1 MKKVLFMILL
11 FIGAASMI
19 TSCKK
24 EDKKQK
30 VMNLLI
36 SSKWFYNSYYAAEVP
51 SDTSDCFGDEDFFEC
66 KSNGTISD
74 DEYFI
79 DEGSTFTLSEDAK
92 TITVTEPDET
102 YTITLISIDET
113 TLKFQ
118 RMLEGMVFEFILTK
132 TADDCDR

>member
-74 DEYFI
+74 DENFI

-102 YTITLISIDET
+102 

-118 RMLEGMVFEFILTK
+118 RMLEGMVYEFILTK